1 MARRGRDGILRT
13 GRPLDWPYHKSSG
26 WAPTCQHC
34 EVLKRPFYYKSVD
47 CTLSV
52 EERAE
57 ANHVLEERK
66 K

>member
-34 EVLKRPFYYKSVD
+34 EVLKRRFNHESESCP
-47 CTLSV
+47 LSV
-52 EERAE
+52 AER
-57 ANHVLEERK
+57 L
-66 K
+66 